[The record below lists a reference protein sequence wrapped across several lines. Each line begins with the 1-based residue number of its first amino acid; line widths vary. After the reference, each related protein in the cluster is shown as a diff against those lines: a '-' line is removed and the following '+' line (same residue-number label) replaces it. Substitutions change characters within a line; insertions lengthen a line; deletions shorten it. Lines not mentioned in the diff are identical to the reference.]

1 MKNIP
6 TLEDFVNESI
16 NEGKK
21 GDKLTALFTK
31 ETGIELDDEVK
42 DSEYPGKWRVTRLWA
57 PGDTG
62 AFNPGLHMEITKG
75 SSTAHWMVMDDKGK
89 LSDSMKRIKKI

>member
-6 TLEDFVNESI
+6 TLETFLNESI
-16 NEGKK
+16 NEGKV

-31 ETGIELDDEVK
+31 ETGIQLWDDIR
-42 DSEYPGKWRVTRLWA
+42 DSELPGKWMVTRLWA
-57 PGDTG
+57 PKDTG
-62 AFNPGLHMEITKG
+62 GMNPGLHMEITKG

-89 LSDSMKRIKKI
+89 LTDSMKRIKKI